1 MSPAGPKARLSILI
15 FHRVLNAP
23 DPLFPNEMH
32 ARQFDAVCGW
42 LARWFNVLPLEQAV
56 HTLKAGQLPARSA
69 CITFDD
75 GYADNHQ
82 VALPILE
89 RHGLS
94 ATFFI
99 ATGFLDGGRMWNDTI
114 IETVRA
120 CHHTRLDLT
129 ELELGAH
136 ALASLQDKQAAI
148 AALIDAIKYR
158 SVPERV
164 ALTEQVAS
172 LAQVQPPRDLM
183 MSSHQVQLMRQA
195 GMGIGAHTV
204 SHPILARLSDDD
216 AREEILA
223 SKLMLEELLDER
235 IGLFAYPNGKH
246 TSDYLPA
253 TVDIVRGLGFDAAVT
268 TERGTTGR
276 EDDIF
281 QIRRFTPWDRTRFR
295 FGSRLVDNIRRSQ
308 P

>member
-15 FHRVLNAP
+15 FHRVLSVP

-42 LARWFNVLPLEQAV
+42 LTRWFNVLPLEQAV

-120 CHHTRLDLT
+120 CRHARLDLT
-129 ELELGAH
+129 ELELGTH

-158 SVPERV
+158 SVSERV

-183 MSSHQVQLMRQA
+183 MSSKQVQLMRQA

-216 AREEILA
+216 AREEIQA
-223 SKLMLEELLDER
+223 SKLTLEELLGER
-235 IGLFAYPNGKH
+235 IGLFAYPNGKLGE
-246 TSDYLPA
+246 DYLPN
-253 TVDIVRGLGFDAAVT
+253 TVAIVRELEFDAAVT
-268 TERGTTGR
+268 TEWGTTGSG
-276 EDDIF
+276 DDVF
-281 QIRRFTPWDRTRFR
+281 QICRFTPWDRTRFR
-295 FGSRLVDNIRRSQ
+295 FGSRLIGNFRR
-308 P
+308 

>member
-15 FHRVLNAP
+15 FHRVLSVP

-56 HTLKAGQLPARSA
+56 RTLKAGQLPARSA

-114 IETVRA
+114 VETVRA
-120 CHHTRLDLT
+120 CRRARLDLT
-129 ELELGAH
+129 ELELGTY
-136 ALASLQDKQAAI
+136 ALATLQDKQAAI

-158 SVPERV
+158 GVPARV

-183 MSSHQVQLMRQA
+183 MSSKQVQLMRQA

-204 SHPILARLSDDD
+204 SHAILARLSDDD
-216 AREEILA
+216 AREEIQA
-223 SKLMLEELLDER
+223 SKLTLEQLLSER
-235 IGLFAYPNGKH
+235 IGLFAYPNGKLGE
-246 TSDYLPA
+246 DYLPD
-253 TVDIVRGLGFDAAVT
+253 TVAIVRELEFDAAVT
-268 TERGTTGR
+268 TEWGTTGSG
-276 EDDIF
+276 DDVF

-295 FGSRLVDNIRRSQ
+295 FGSRLIGNFRR
-308 P
+308 